1 MVVRMLRRRT
11 WMTWMTWMT
20 ERCWTYISPLLD
32 LDFGDVLDGDLEPV
46 PVSHPR
52 VHDTKATLAKDR
64 AHLSSEIGQ
73 LKSILC
79 TLWLTH
85 LVELLKLFSWGAKH
99 IDLQST
105 SSHLCQQNMIITIVT
120 LLAIIHYHHH
130 CQHNFIR
137 AYSKVFQKRRSDNM
151 KYDFWSFGTLESFI
165 DQQSTIYVLLY
176 SCFPLIGVFLPC
188 CSATQHWR
196 TMRYKTCYRAK
207 VLRAFSRP
215 QWILTET
222 ALHSWTQEEEEV
234 EIAEWMF

>member
-1 MVVRMLRRRT
+1 M
-11 WMTWMTWMT
+11 
-20 ERCWTYISPLLD
+20 
-32 LDFGDVLDGDLEPV
+32 
-46 PVSHPR
+46 
-52 VHDTKATLAKDR
+52 
-64 AHLSSEIGQ
+64 
-73 LKSILC
+73 SILC

-85 LVELLKLFSWGAKH
+85 LIELLKLFSWGAKH
-99 IDLQST
+99 VDLQST

-215 QWILTET
+215 QWISTES
-222 ALHSWTQEEEEV
+222 ALHSWTQKEEEV

>member
-1 MVVRMLRRRT
+1 M
-11 WMTWMTWMT
+11 
-20 ERCWTYISPLLD
+20 
-32 LDFGDVLDGDLEPV
+32 
-46 PVSHPR
+46 
-52 VHDTKATLAKDR
+52 
-64 AHLSSEIGQ
+64 
-73 LKSILC
+73 SILC

-99 IDLQST
+99 VDLQST
-105 SSHLCQQNMIITIVT
+105 SSHLCQRNMIRTIVT
-120 LLAIIHYHHH
+120 LFANIHHHHHH
-130 CQHNFIR
+130 CQHNFVR
-137 AYSKVFQKRRSDNM
+137 KYFGVFQERRSDNM
-151 KYDFWSFGTLESFI
+151 KYDFWSLGTLESFI

-196 TMRYKTCYRAK
+196 TMRYKTCCRAK

-215 QWILTET
+215 QWILTES